1 MIFWGV
7 KIDREMVLLLSLFCF
22 FSVLLLWFGLWLI
35 ISEEKERSEEDRE
48 ELVWWN
54 VNPAS

>member
-35 ISEEKERSEEDRE
+35 ISEEKERSEEDRKN
-48 ELVWWN
+48 W
-54 VNPAS
+54 SGGM